1 MTFDITPILEAIIG
15 LAATVVT
22 CLLIPYIRS
31 KTTAQ
36 EQKEINNWVRIAVA
50 AAEQIYAG
58 AGHGDEKYQ
67 YVLSVLREHGL
78 DVDESRVKALI
89 ESTVYE
95 LTHNLFEPAFALEA
109 VTEPPDTVNVP
120 LVLKD

>member
-50 AAEQIYAG
+50 AAEQIFAG
-58 AGHGDEKYQ
+58 DGRGEEKYQ
-67 YVLSVLREHGL
+67 YVISVLREHGL
-78 DVDESRVKALI
+78 DVDESRIKALI
-89 ESTVYE
+89 ESAVYG
-95 LTHNLFEPAFALEA
+95 LTHDLFEPAFALEA
-109 VTEPPDTVNVP
+109 GEKP
-120 LVLKD
+120 LDGKE